1 VSRPPDQIP
10 ARLLAARVG
19 ALAVTLGALVAGW
32 AAVTGNGSC
41 GAAQDLIQSNAVFQ
55 GVDDACYAL
64 VRTMSFRVGVA
75 VAAST
80 AIVVLTMVGLARL
93 ARVPS
98 ADPLEVGEGVAR
110 SREGSG

>member
-1 VSRPPDQIP
+1 MPRPPNHLP
-10 ARLLAARVG
+10 ARSLAARVG
-19 ALAVTLGALVAGW
+19 ALALTLGALVAGW

-41 GAAQDLIQSNAVFQ
+41 AAARDLIQGNAAFL

-75 VAAST
+75 VAVAT

-93 ARVPS
+93 ASVS
-98 ADPLEVGEGVAR
+98 STDPLEAGEGLR
-110 SREGSG
+110 PSGGATR